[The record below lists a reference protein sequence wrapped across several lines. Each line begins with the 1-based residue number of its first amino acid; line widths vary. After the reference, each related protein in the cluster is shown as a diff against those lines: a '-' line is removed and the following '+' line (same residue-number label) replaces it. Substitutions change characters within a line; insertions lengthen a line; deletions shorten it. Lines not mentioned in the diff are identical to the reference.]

1 MSSLVGSELPKL
13 VARVQIPVGAIN
25 LTKLAKNPL
34 SNFIIKANLKRI
46 EIRYINMNYD
56 INNMD
61 SKRNYKFKESSSNN
75 PQNNSTFEIERLN
88 KKAESKFI

>member
-1 MSSLVGSELPKL
+1 
-13 VARVQIPVGAIN
+13 
-25 LTKLAKNPL
+25 
-34 SNFIIKANLKRI
+34 
-46 EIRYINMNYD
+46 MNYD